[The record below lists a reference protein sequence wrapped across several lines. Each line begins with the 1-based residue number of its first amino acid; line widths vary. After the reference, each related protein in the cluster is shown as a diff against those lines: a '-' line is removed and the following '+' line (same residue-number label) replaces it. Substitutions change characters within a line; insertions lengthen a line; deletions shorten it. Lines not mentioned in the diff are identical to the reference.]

1 MTYKLGIEDEMRLI
15 KDMEAKREGLRKADE
30 QIIAALSWATK
41 GLEKGVEWLD
51 RGISG
56 PESMAVMDTM
66 AGLCKEMSKLRS
78 SMNDAP
84 NFTGFAT

>member
-1 MTYKLGIEDEMRLI
+1 MTYKMGIEDEIRLI
-15 KDMEAKREGLRKADE
+15 KDMEAKRESLRKADE

-41 GLEKGVEWLD
+41 GLEKGVEWL
-51 RGISG
+51 GKEISG

-84 NFTGFAT
+84 NIMGYGV